1 METTQ
6 EKKRRKA
13 IKRLRGMDDILPDD
27 VLLWQQ
33 VEVMAWE
40 LFTQAGYHEIRI
52 PILEDTELFE
62 RGVGE
67 ETDIVNKE
75 MYSFE
80 KGEHRYTMR
89 PEGTAGVVRAFI
101 ENGMARWPKPVKLF
115 YKGPMF
121 RYERPQ
127 AGRRRQFHQMGLEIF
142 GLDSPAADAES
153 IYLAMKL
160 FEQLEL
166 PNLSLELNN
175 IGDPESRETFR
186 QGFRAFIAP
195 SLPQLCETCQR
206 RYDSNPF
213 RMLDC
218 KVPECKTLYDGEA
231 VSEFLATEW
240 TSEASQ
246 QHFQELTDIL
256 DELGIPWQRNYRL
269 VRGLDYYTHTV
280 FEITS
285 TSLGAQNA
293 VCGGGR
299 YNRLVEDLGGPS
311 TPATGWA
318 LGMERLTSLV
328 REKAEASVEY
338 YIIHDHPA
346 AAMQVADVIRQLGK
360 IVEVDLSGKAFGKQF
375 AAADKRKAK
384 YAVILGEEEIT
395 ENKVTLKDLATG
407 DQSTLALTDFWQ
419 YLEALSLV
427 EEAGL
432 ESEPD

>member
-1 METTQ
+1 MEKTQ
-6 EKKRRKA
+6 RKA
-13 IKRLRGMDDILPDD
+13 IKRLRGMDDILPEE

-33 VEVMAWE
+33 IEIMAWE
-40 LFTQAGYHEIRI
+40 LFTQAGYHEIRT
-52 PILEDTELFE
+52 PVLEDTELFE

-89 PEGTAGVVRAFI
+89 PEGTAGVVRAFV
-101 ENGMARWPKPVKLF
+101 ENGMSRWPKPVKLF
-115 YKGPMF
+115 YKGSMF

-166 PNLSLELNN
+166 PNLSLEINN
-175 IGDPESRETFR
+175 IGDPESREVFR
-186 QGFRAFIAP
+186 QNFRAFIEP
-195 SLPQLCETCQR
+195 SLSKLCETCNR
-206 RYDSNPF
+206 RYESNPF

-218 KVPECKTLYDGEA
+218 KVPECKAIYDGEA
-231 VSEFLATEW
+231 VSGFLAQEW

-246 QHFQELTDIL
+246 NHFLDLTDIL
-256 DELGIPWQRNYRL
+256 DELGIPWKRNYRL
-269 VRGLDYYTHTV
+269 VRGLDYYTNTV

-285 TSLGAQNA
+285 TNLGAQNA

-299 YNRLVEDLGGPS
+299 YDRLVEDLGGPP

-318 LGMERLTSLV
+318 LGMERLVSLV
-328 REKAEASVEY
+328 DQKVETPVEY
-338 YIIHDHPA
+338 YIINDHPS

-375 AAADKRKAK
+375 AVADKRKAK
-384 YAVILGEEEIT
+384 YAVILGEEEIA

-407 DQSTLALTDFWQ
+407 DQSVMPLPGFWE

-432 ESEPD
+432 EAEEE